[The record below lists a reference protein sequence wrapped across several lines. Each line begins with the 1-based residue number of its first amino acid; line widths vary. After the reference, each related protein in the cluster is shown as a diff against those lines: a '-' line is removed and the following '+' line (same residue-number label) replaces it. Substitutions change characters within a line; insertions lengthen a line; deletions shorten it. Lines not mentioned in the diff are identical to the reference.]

1 MARLLIALTAAAVL
15 AAGTAYG
22 WYQWRLQPVRLPLE
36 ADWGAVVTVIAGDGI
51 AGVRDGHPSQ
61 ARFSDPFGVVAA
73 PDGSIYVADAGD
85 AQAVRRLAPDGTVS
99 TVADG
104 FDTPSAVALGP
115 QGSLYVADT
124 GHNVIKRIDRD
135 AAGQVTVSVV
145 GKTELNGPVGLAVAA
160 DGRVIV
166 ADTYNDRIR
175 VIAADGSVT
184 TVAGSGVP
192 GWADGPA
199 EVAQFDTPCGVAI
212 DAAGNIYVA
221 DTGNDAVRRIS
232 PSGSVTTLPP
242 PAEGLF
248 RPVGIDV
255 TDDGIV
261 YVTDDRGR
269 IVEIRPDVRART
281 VAGTR
286 PGYADGAGED
296 ARFRGPSGVAVAGP
310 GRLVVADTRNALIR
324 LVAARS
330 QVDLRPPAS
339 PFIAPSFDADT
350 FGLLPLV
357 WPFDSLDGPYEITG
371 TMGEARGGEG
381 MERFHAGLDVS
392 GDQGMDVFA
401 IRDGVVQSPVA
412 VTSFDTLGESVRIGP
427 ITYVHLRVGR
437 HSRDEPFA
445 SPAFVQT
452 YAGDGHIVRVRVR
465 RGTRF
470 RTGEAIGTLNAFNH
484 AHLNVGWPAEEH
496 NPLRFR
502 LPYFDDT
509 VAPTIEP
516 SGVRLFAEDGT
527 RMNERLKGRLLVSGR
542 VRIVV
547 DAWDQVDGN
556 EPRRRLGLYSA
567 GYQVLHANRVPL
579 PGFESPRTTI
589 VFDRFSP
596 DGDDAA
602 GLVFDAGSGI
612 PFFGA
617 RRTRFLYVVTNTYRD
632 GVATPGYWD
641 TTELQPGNYIL
652 RVVASDIRGNVALAN
667 RDVPI
672 TIEGIS
678 DF

>member
-1 MARLLIALTAAAVL
+1 MARVLIALTAAAVL
-15 AAGTAYG
+15 AAGAAYG

-36 ADWGAVVTVIAGDGI
+36 ADWGAVVTVIAGDGV

-61 ARFSDPFGVVAA
+61 ARFSDPFGIAAA
-73 PDGSIYVADAGD
+73 PDGAIYVADAGD

-99 TVADG
+99 TVAGG
-104 FDTPSAVALGP
+104 FDTPSAVAIGP

-135 AAGQVTVSVV
+135 AAGHVTVSVF
-145 GKTELNGPVGLAVAA
+145 GNAAFNGPVGLDVAA

-175 VIAADGSVT
+175 AIAPDGTVT
-184 TVAGSGVP
+184 TIAGSGMP
-192 GWADGPA
+192 GWADGPSD
-199 EVAQFDTPCGVAI
+199 VAQFDTPCGVAV

-232 PSGSVTTLPP
+232 PSGHVSTVTP

-248 RPVGIDV
+248 RPIGIDV

-269 IVEIRPDVRART
+269 IVEIRPDVGART

-330 QVDLRPPAS
+330 QVELRAPAS
-339 PFIAPSFDADT
+339 PFIAPSFDAGT

-357 WPFDSLDGPYEITG
+357 WPFDSLAGPYEITG

-381 MERFHAGLDVS
+381 MERFHAGLDIS

-412 VTSFDTLGESVRIGP
+412 VTSFDTLSESIRIGP

-437 HSRDEPFA
+437 HSRDEPFP

-452 YAGDGHIVRVRVR
+452 YAEDGHIVRVRVR

-502 LPYFDDT
+502 LPNFDDT

-527 RMNERLKGRLLVSGR
+527 RMNERDKGRLLVSGR

-567 GYQVLHANRVPL
+567 GYQVLHANRVPVA
-579 PGFESPRTTI
+579 GFESPRTTI

-617 RRTRFLYVVTNTYRD
+617 RRTRFLYVITNTYRD

-641 TTELQPGNYIL
+641 TTELQPGDYIL

-672 TIEGIS
+672 TIEGTS